1 MPCPTRSPS
10 RSPRGISRRTPC
22 RSLRRTLVVVGDG
35 NASVITSVVWISFRT
50 RRQAT
55 DFKRVED
62 VPGSGDT
69 TPLVARILGLGDI
82 EFTAQH
88 YRARRTR
95 NIVTIAESEPL
106 SGRPTA
112 QALDAIPDVA
122 ARLPQPR

>member
-1 MPCPTRSPS
+1 
-10 RSPRGISRRTPC
+10 
-22 RSLRRTLVVVGDG
+22 LRRTLVVVGDG

-122 ARLPQPR
+122 ARLPRPR